1 MNALAVPANASWN
14 AAVPRLSA
22 DIPLQPRPLSRIP
35 SFGPRPATVPGPVID
50 TLVIAYI
57 STIVL
62 LGLGTIWRIRKF
74 PITRA
79 DHEERVRRLAEGE
92 KTVEARAG

>member
-1 MNALAVPANASWN
+1 MRDGCGHPDR
-14 AAVPRLSA
+14 RLYHLDGRLPEKA
-22 DIPLQPRPLSRIP
+22 D
-35 SFGPRPATVPGPVID
+35 PATVPGPVID

>member
-1 MNALAVPANASWN
+1 M
-14 AAVPRLSA
+14 
-22 DIPLQPRPLSRIP
+22 
-35 SFGPRPATVPGPVID
+35 ID